1 MSLAL
6 IRLMDMGFK
15 WLFSDPHSMYL
26 RLRPTGESG
35 FNQIDGHGFQMVV
48 L

>member
-15 WLFSDPHSMYL
+15 WLFSDPHSTY
-26 RLRPTGESG
+26 LRPTGESG